1 MKIKNVVVIGSGTM
15 GSGIAAHLCN
25 ANIPVTLLDLKT
37 EISEKARERIHKSR
51 PPLLIDKSKIN
62 NIKVGNISDD
72 FDVVKDADW
81 IVEAVVERIDVKHQI
96 YKKIFK
102 TRKDG
107 AIVSSNT
114 SSIPIKVLSEHLT
127 DIEKKDFC
135 ITHFFNP
142 VRYMGL
148 LEIVK
153 NENNDLNKINQLKEF
168 CEVELGKGAIIC
180 NDTPGFLGNR
190 VGVYAMQVAMTEA
203 FKMKLSVE
211 EADAIFGR
219 PMGIPKTGVFG
230 LYDLI
235 GIDLMA
241 DVLKS
246 FIKELPKSDEFHEVA
261 KEIPLVKKLI
271 ETGYTGRK
279 GKGGFYRINKTGAT
293 KVMEA
298 INLETGDYSPSKKI
312 DVKSDKVDLQALI
325 NRKDKY
331 GEYAWSVLSKIIKY
345 ASSLIPNITKE
356 FNDIDEAMRL
366 GFNWAKGPFEMLEE
380 IGVKNF
386 FNRVD
391 DFTGNSFLEDLSK
404 TKNSEHLTDIE
415 KKDFCITHFFNP
427 VRYMGLL
434 EIVKNE
440 NNDLKKINQL
450 KEFCEIELGKGAIV
464 CNDTPG
470 FLGNRVGVYAMQVAM
485 TEAFKMK
492 LSVEE
497 ADAIFGRPMGI
508 PKTGVFGLYDLI
520 GIDLMADVLKSFIK
534 ELPKSDEF
542 HEVAKEIPLVKK
554 LIETGYTGRK
564 GKGGFYRMNKTATSK
579 VMEAINLE
587 SGNYFPSKKIDV
599 KSDKVDL
606 QGLINRKDKYGE
618 YAWSVLSKIIKYAS
632 SLVPGITKEFND
644 IDEAMR
650 LGFNWAKGPFEMLE
664 EIGVKNFFD
673 KIDEYKGNNFLEKL
687 SKTKNE
693 DFYGERQKYTNIE
706 TLGKVKKTA
715 SSLDGNDSAKIYRF
729 NDYNIVEFTTKANA
743 LDYDS
748 MDALKKATDKPLIII
763 NESMQFSAG
772 VNLTYT
778 MQFADKKDFKSI
790 EKFIKYFQETCKH
803 LKYSKHPVISA
814 PSGLTLGGGF
824 EVMVQSNFVASHTNI
839 VVGLVETIVG
849 LIPAGGGCK
858 EMLARWLDT
867 DEAKKDPNYAPLKV
881 FDIIG
886 YGKTATSPVEAE
898 PMKYLRPVDKKIMNR
913 NSLLEVS
920 KKILMENKD
929 FKAPN
934 EVKFNLPGKSVL
946 EDMNKILD
954 KLYNDK
960 VILDHGVTV
969 AKELAHVLSG
979 GDTTIDKTLSEDD
992 LFKLELDAFM
1002 RLIETQ
1008 KTQDRIKHTLATG
1021 KPLVN

>member
-37 EISEKARERIHKSR
+37 EISENARERIHKSR
-51 PPLLIDKSKIN
+51 PPLLIDKSKIE
-62 NIKVGNISDD
+62 NIKVGNIEDD
-72 FDVVKDADW
+72 FSVVEQADW
-81 IVEAVVERIDVKHQI
+81 VVEAVVERIDIKHQI
-96 YKKIFK
+96 YEKIFK
-102 TRKDG
+102 SRKDG

-114 SSIPIKVLSEHLT
+114 SSIPIKVLSQNLNKEQ
-127 DIEKKDFC
+127 KKDFC

-153 NENNDLNKINQLKEF
+153 NEDNDLNKINQLKEF
-168 CEVELGKGAIIC
+168 CEL
-180 NDTPGFLGNR
+180 
-190 VGVYAMQVAMTEA
+190 
-203 FKMKLSVE
+203 
-211 EADAIFGR
+211 
-219 PMGIPKTGVFG
+219 
-230 LYDLI
+230 
-235 GIDLMA
+235 
-241 DVLKS
+241 
-246 FIKELPKSDEFHEVA
+246 
-261 KEIPLVKKLI
+261 
-271 ETGYTGRK
+271 
-279 GKGGFYRINKTGAT
+279 
-293 KVMEA
+293 
-298 INLETGDYSPSKKI
+298 
-312 DVKSDKVDLQALI
+312 
-325 NRKDKY
+325 
-331 GEYAWSVLSKIIKY
+331 
-345 ASSLIPNITKE
+345 
-356 FNDIDEAMRL
+356 
-366 GFNWAKGPFEMLEE
+366 
-380 IGVKNF
+380 
-386 FNRVD
+386 
-391 DFTGNSFLEDLSK
+391 
-404 TKNSEHLTDIE
+404 
-415 KKDFCITHFFNP
+415 
-427 VRYMGLL
+427 
-434 EIVKNE
+434 
-440 NNDLKKINQL
+440 
-450 KEFCEIELGKGAIV
+450 ELGKGAIV

-534 ELPKSDEF
+534 ELPETDEF

-564 GKGGFYRMNKTATSK
+564 GKGGFYRMKKTDSGK
-579 VMEAINLE
+579 VMEAIDLQTGDY
-587 SGNYFPSKKIDV
+587 SLSKKIDI

-606 QGLINRKDKYGE
+606 KGLINRNDKYGE
-618 YAWSVLSKIIKYAS
+618 YAWSVLEKIIKYAS
-632 SLVPGITKEFND
+632 SLVPEITKEFND

-664 EIGVKNFFD
+664 EIGVKNFFE
-673 KIDEYKGNNFLEKL
+673 KVENFKGNNFLENL

-693 DFYGERQKYTNIE
+693 NFYGERQKYTSIE

-715 SSLDGNDSAKIYRF
+715 TSVDGNSSASIYRF
-729 NDYNIVEFTTKANA
+729 NNYNIVEFTTKANA

-778 MQFADKKDFKSI
+778 MEFADKNDFKSI

-824 EVMVQSNFVASHTNI
+824 EVLVQSNFVASHTNI
-839 VVGLVETIVG
+839 VIGLVETIVG

-867 DEAKKDPNYAPLKV
+867 EEAKKDPNYAPLKV

-898 PMKYLRPVDKKIMNR
+898 PLKYLLPENKKIMNR

-920 KKILMENKD
+920 KKILDDNMD
-929 FKAPN
+929 FKAPS
-934 EVKFNLPGKSVL
+934 ELQFNLPGKAVIG
-946 EDMNKILD
+946 EMNKILE

-960 VILDHGVTV
+960 IILDHGVEV
-969 AKELAHVLSG
+969 AKELAFVLSG
-979 GDTTIDKTLSEDD
+979 GDTTMAKDLTEDD

-1002 RLIETQ
+1002 RLIET
-1008 KTQDRIKHTLATG
+1008 KNTQDRIKHTLATG

>member
-37 EISEKARERIHKSR
+37 EISEKARERIHKSK

-62 NIKVGNISDD
+62 NIKIGNISDN
-72 FDVVKDADW
+72 FNVVGDADW
-81 IVEAVVERIDVKHQI
+81 IVEAVVERIDIKHEI
-96 YKKIFK
+96 YDKIFK
-102 TRKDG
+102 SRKNG

-114 SSIPIKVLSEHLT
+114 SSIPIKVLSQNLDKEQ
-127 DIEKKDFC
+127 KKDFC

-153 NENNDLNKINQLKEF
+153 NEDNDLNKINQLKEF
-168 CEVELGKGAIIC
+168 CETELGKGAIIC

-190 VGVYAMQVAMTEA
+190 VGVYAMQIAMTEA

-246 FIKELPKSDEFHEVA
+246 FIKELPKTDEFHEVA
-261 KEIPLVKKLI
+261 KEIPLI
-271 ETGYTGRK
+271 
-279 GKGGFYRINKTGAT
+279 
-293 KVMEA
+293 
-298 INLETGDYSPSKKI
+298 
-312 DVKSDKVDLQALI
+312 
-325 NRKDKY
+325 
-331 GEYAWSVLSKIIKY
+331 
-345 ASSLIPNITKE
+345 
-356 FNDIDEAMRL
+356 
-366 GFNWAKGPFEMLEE
+366 
-380 IGVKNF
+380 
-386 FNRVD
+386 
-391 DFTGNSFLEDLSK
+391 
-404 TKNSEHLTDIE
+404 
-415 KKDFCITHFFNP
+415 
-427 VRYMGLL
+427 
-434 EIVKNE
+434 
-440 NNDLKKINQL
+440 
-450 KEFCEIELGKGAIV
+450 
-464 CNDTPG
+464 
-470 FLGNRVGVYAMQVAM
+470 
-485 TEAFKMK
+485 
-492 LSVEE
+492 
-497 ADAIFGRPMGI
+497 
-508 PKTGVFGLYDLI
+508 
-520 GIDLMADVLKSFIK
+520 
-534 ELPKSDEF
+534 
-542 HEVAKEIPLVKK
+542 KK

-564 GKGGFYRMNKTATSK
+564 GKGGFYRMKKTDSGK
-579 VMEAINLE
+579 VMEAINLQTGE
-587 SGNYFPSKKIDV
+587 YSTSKKIDV

-606 QGLINRKDKYGE
+606 KSLISRNDKYGE
-618 YAWSVLSKIIKYAS
+618 YAWSVLEKIIKYAS

-664 EIGVKNFFD
+664 EIGVKNFFEKVD
-673 KIDEYKGNNFLEKL
+673 NFEGNNFLENL

-693 DFYGERQKYTNIE
+693 NFYGERQKYTSIE
-706 TLGKVKKTA
+706 TLGKVKKT
-715 SSLDGNDSAKIYRF
+715 STSIDGNSSASIYRF

-778 MQFADKKDFKSI
+778 MEFADKNDFKSI
-790 EKFIKYFQETCKH
+790 EKFIRYFQETCKH
-803 LKYSKHPVISA
+803 LKYSKYPVISA

-824 EVMVQSNFVASHTNI
+824 EVLVQSNFVAAHTNI
-839 VVGLVETIVG
+839 VIGLVETIVG

-858 EMLARWLDT
+858 EMLARWLNT
-867 DEAKKDPNYAPLKV
+867 EEAKKDPNYAPLKV

-886 YGKTATSPVEAE
+886 YGKTATSPIEAE
-898 PMKYLRPVDKKIMNR
+898 PLKYLLPENKKIMNR

-920 KKILMENKD
+920 KKILNENKD
-929 FKAPN
+929 FKAPT
-934 EVKFNLPGKSVL
+934 ELQFKLPGKEVIG
-946 EDMNKILD
+946 EMNKILE

-960 VILDHGVTV
+960 IILDHGLEV
-969 AKELAHVLSG
+969 AKELAFVLSG
-979 GDTTIDKTLSEDD
+979 GDTTLDKVLTEDD

-1002 RLIETQ
+1002 RLIETK